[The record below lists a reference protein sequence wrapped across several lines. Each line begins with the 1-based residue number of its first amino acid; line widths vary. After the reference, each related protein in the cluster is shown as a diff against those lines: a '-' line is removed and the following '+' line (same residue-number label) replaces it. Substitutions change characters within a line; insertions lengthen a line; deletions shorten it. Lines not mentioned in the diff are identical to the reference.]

1 MSSIKSCNFGR
12 IYGRLQTDGKYKI
25 CCGSV
30 PSSGDYYTDGKFYD
44 YWKSKK
50 LNNLLNELKNNFEQT
65 NTTWA
70 KGNCDFCPHFV
81 INEQLHNGEMETP
94 YSPITFNIDIINLC
108 DHRCNFCW
116 FWSHDMLEDK
126 KQYEGWNEWAKQKLD
141 FNIFKDTIDSLVELG
156 DCQEIQIGGGGE
168 PLLHPNI
175 HEMINYV
182 KEKTLYKTMNYFP
195 KTHGQCKYMLA
206 LRSTRPIVV
215 GTGPA
220 GSGKTVLACQ
230 VALEH
235 IAQGK
240 KLVLTRPVVPADE
253 DIGYLPGDLDTK
265 MTPWT
270 KSMYDV
276 LEGRLTRNQIRI
288 EPLAFM
294 RGAPSKTP
302 LYWRMRC
309 RMQLQTKCV
318 CC

>member
-1 MSSIKSCNFGR
+1 
-12 IYGRLQTDGKYKI
+12 
-25 CCGSV
+25 
-30 PSSGDYYTDGKFYD
+30 
-44 YWKSKK
+44 
-50 LNNLLNELKNNFEQT
+50 
-65 NTTWA
+65 
-70 KGNCDFCPHFV
+70 
-81 INEQLHNGEMETP
+81 
-94 YSPITFNIDIINLC
+94 
-108 DHRCNFCW
+108 
-116 FWSHDMLEDK
+116 
-126 KQYEGWNEWAKQKLD
+126 
-141 FNIFKDTIDSLVELG
+141 
-156 DCQEIQIGGGGE
+156 
-168 PLLHPNI
+168 
-175 HEMINYV
+175 
-182 KEKTLYKTMNYFP
+182 MNYFP

-294 RGAPSKTP
+294 RGRTFENTVILADEMQNATSNQM
-302 LYWRMRC
+302 RMLLTRVGEGTRLLITGDLEQSDLGEDNGLRHLVHNLSLHHTTYIRHVHMLETDIVRHPAVC
-309 RMQLQTKCV
+309 EALKILQK
-318 CC
+318 